1 MATADPATELPT
13 VSTETGTKSRPDMP
27 DPALFWKWVGR
38 ATRPVWGWILVGLG
52 FLVIL
57 IGYLGISRE
66 ALVAKQLPYLIS
78 GGIGGIAL
86 VGFGAMLVGT
96 EDLKRTQERIDH
108 LEDLVAD
115 LHETL
120 LSRPDAPALSSN
132 GDAGGQ
138 QRSRGAGTSTAAG
151 AAAEATLMA
160 LPGGRSYHR
169 ADCSMIEGKPGAKPV
184 AASAARRQ
192 GLKPCRLCEPQ
203 PASARA

>member
-13 VSTETGTKSRPDMP
+13 ISSEAEPKARPDMP
-27 DPALFWKWVGR
+27 DPALFWKWVRR

-52 FLVIL
+52 LLLVL
-57 IGYLGISRE
+57 MGYLGISRE

-78 GGIGGIAL
+78 GGILGLAL

-115 LHETL
+115 LHAVL
-120 LSRPDAPALSSN
+120 LSRPDAPPISANGESAGQHAPSSKS
-132 GDAGGQ
+132 AV
-138 QRSRGAGTSTAAG
+138 
-151 AAAEATLMA
+151 TLMA
-160 LPGGRSYHR
+160 LPGGQSYHR
-169 ADCSMIEGKPGAKPV
+169 AECSMVEGKREAKPIT
-184 AASAARRQ
+184 SGAARRQ

-203 PASARA
+203 TASARA

>member
-1 MATADPATELPT
+1 MATADPASELPAYT
-13 VSTETGTKSRPDMP
+13 AEPEKKSRPDMP

-78 GGIGGIAL
+78 GGIGGLAL

-96 EDLKRTQERIDH
+96 EDLKRTHERIDQ

-115 LHETL
+115 LHSAL
-120 LSRPDAPALSSN
+120 LNRPDAPVLSSN
-132 GDAGGQ
+132 GDSGSSQAAD
-138 QRSRGAGTSTAAG
+138 STSDV
-151 AAAEATLMA
+151 TLMA
-160 LPGGRSYHR
+160 LPSGQSYHR
-169 ADCSMIEGKPGAKPV
+169 ADCSMIEGKREAKSIT
-184 AASAARRQ
+184 ASAARRQ

-203 PASARA
+203 TASVRA

>member
-1 MATADPATELPT
+1 MATADPATDLPT
-13 VSTETGTKSRPDMP
+13 ISAETEPRSRPEMP

-52 FLVIL
+52 LLFIL

-96 EDLKRTQERIDH
+96 EDLKRAQERIDH

-115 LHETL
+115 LHSAL

-132 GDAGGQ
+132 GESAGPAGQ
-138 QRSRGAGTSTAAG
+138 RGAG
-151 AAAEATLMA
+151 ATLMA
-160 LPGGRSYHR
+160 LPGGQSYHR
-169 ADCSMIEGKPGAKPV
+169 ADCSMIEGKREAKPV
-184 AASAARRQ
+184 TASAARRQ

-203 PASARA
+203 TASSRA